1 MLKIGENEMEIFNNK
16 YIRDGI
22 AYASVVGGFTVSNTN
37 EYIRLFGYLVWVVT
51 NTFWFVD
58 AYKRN
63 DKGQFKMWG
72 LYIISVFVG
81 LYYTLEMF

>member
-1 MLKIGENEMEIFNNK
+1 MLKIGEIKMEIFNNK
-16 YIRDGI
+16 YVRDVI